1 MSSNFP
7 VDLEARNSH
16 LHLLAGNP
24 KLWKTKVDEF
34 QIFSCHSHWMSRQ
47 VPSAKPAKVTWNRE
61 ATKNKKLFQHQ
72 LQLVTL
78 YSLYMCIYIDTVNN
92 GHVVLFVYHV
102 HFEYPAGCWVHGP
115 WASQTQPPFF
125 SKSQF
130 SNFKSPKSDGI
141 MRKHETWCNQINSW
155 GYVFSLNGSYWFA
168 MVDNTIYYMMIYD
181 VEPPRCHQTSLA

>member
-1 MSSNFP
+1 MSFKSSP
-7 VDLEARNSH
+7 ATVT
-16 LHLLAGNP
+16 G
-24 KLWKTKVDEF
+24 
-34 QIFSCHSHWMSRQ
+34 CHAKCQ
-47 VPSAKPAKVTWNRE
+47 VPNRQRWNE
-61 ATKNKKLFQHQ
+61 TGMQQKNKKLFQHQ

-78 YSLYMCIYIDTVNN
+78 YSLYMCMYIYIDTVNN
-92 GHVVLFVYHV
+92 GHVVFFVYHV

-168 MVDNTIYYMMIYD
+168 MVDNAIYYMMIYD
-181 VEPPRCHQTSLA
+181 VEPPRCHQTWLA